1 MEQQNENLSLFGLSI
16 DPTSKLHLGEAARW
30 AKFLAIVG
38 FVMCAIIVVVG
49 IFASTFLSG
58 MMSGYGGAYSDAA
71 TSGMGTVL
79 AVVYVIIALVYFFP
93 CLFLFRF
100 ASKMKEAIATNEQTT
115 LNVSFQNLKAM
126 FRFIGILTVLFL
138 VLWVLLILST
148 MVGAAM

>member
-1 MEQQNENLSLFGLSI
+1 MEQQNENLNLFGLSI

-38 FVMCAIIVVVG
+38 FIFIGLFVLMGVFFGSLFSTAMDGVYGESMASGLGTIASIMYIVMAL
-49 IFASTFLSG
+49 IF
-58 MMSGYGGAYSDAA
+58 
-71 TSGMGTVL
+71 
-79 AVVYVIIALVYFFP
+79 FFP

-100 ASKMKEAIATNEQTT
+100 ATKMKEALVTNEQGS

-138 VLWVLLILST
+138 VIWLLVILT
-148 MVGAAM
+148 GLLGAATAG